1 MEILA
6 TWNPERQLWET
17 DQASLFCEQPE
28 PFSETWPTSG
38 MTRSGVLSPLPRS
51 GLLTGGSAS
60 LSSPTPPA
68 SSGTGL
74 LPTPLSGDGTKGSP
88 NQKDSGGNPSLAPA
102 VIALSGMLPTPKA
115 TDGVFATP
123 TNPGRPVDRSTF
135 LGTIVAKVVAP
146 LNPGPMLSTPDTMPD
161 APNSSSNMTSRPA
174 GLTNQIVEAQSEAGL
189 LPTPTA
195 MQAGDTPEAW
205 LKWKNGRRKVGDLKV
220 LVENPELLHT
230 GGVLPDPDEQA
241 LLPTPRAAQGET
253 RNSTVYRREG
263 GDRGNLES
271 ALANVPSVAAM
282 MQPGPLLPTP
292 NAVDGSGAGSALQS
306 REALEEGRRQ
316 AHLTDLPRLLPES
329 DSSESFGERVLL
341 PTPVTTDANGSA
353 RHTTTTGVMHAGT
366 SLTDAIRLLPTPS
379 AVDGHP
385 SSPGRHNSEGHQS
398 TLPGVAREIGGE
410 NLLPTPMSRHSG
422 CTPEDSIKNKPPG
435 RRQITDLSI
444 MASNPELF
452 ETGGVPDWLVEEE
465 EPGLF

>member
-1 MEILA
+1 METVLA

-38 MTRSGVLSPLPRS
+38 MTRSGSLSPLPPS
-51 GLLTGGSAS
+51 GRRTGGSGS
-60 LSSPTPPA
+60 SSSPTPQG
-68 SSGTGL
+68 SYGTGL
-74 LPTPLSGDGTKGSP
+74 LPTPLSGDGTHGSP

-102 VIALSGMLPTPKA
+102 VIALNQMFPTPKA

-146 LNPGPMLSTPDTMPD
+146 LNPGPMLCTPDTMPD
-161 APNSSSNMTSRPA
+161 APNSSSNMRSRPA
-174 GLTNQIVEAQSEAGL
+174 GLTNQVVEAQSEAGL

-205 LKWKNGRRKVGDLKV
+205 LRWKNGRRKVGDLKV
-220 LVENPELLHT
+220 LVENPELLNT

-253 RNSTVYRREG
+253 RNSTIYAREG

-282 MQPGPLLPTP
+282 LPTP
-292 NAVDGSGAGSALQS
+292 AAVDGSGAGSALQS

-316 AHLTDLPRLLPES
+316 AHLTDLPRLLPEA
-329 DSSESFGERVLL
+329 DEDRVLF
-341 PTPVTTDANGSA
+341 PTPVCTDAFGAA
-353 RHTTTTGVMHAGT
+353 RHTTTTGVMHSGT

-398 TLPGVAREIGGE
+398 TLPGVARELGQE
-410 NLLPTPMSRHSG
+410 PLLPTPCARQSG

-444 MASNPELF
+444 MVSNPGLMES
-452 ETGGVPDWLVEEE
+452 GGVPDWLAEPE

>member
-1 MEILA
+1 METVLA

-38 MTRSGVLSPLPRS
+38 MTRSGSLSPLPPS
-51 GLLTGGSAS
+51 GRRTGGSGS
-60 LSSPTPPA
+60 LSSPTPQG
-68 SSGTGL
+68 SYGTGL
-74 LPTPLSGDGTKGSP
+74 LPTPLSGDGTHGSP

-102 VIALSGMLPTPKA
+102 VIALNQMFPTPKA

-146 LNPGPMLSTPDTMPD
+146 LNPGPMLCTPDTMPD
-161 APNSSSNMTSRPA
+161 APNSSSNMRSRPA
-174 GLTNQIVEAQSEAGL
+174 GLTNQVVEAQSEAGL

-205 LKWKNGRRKVGDLKV
+205 LRWKNGRRKVGDLKV
-220 LVENPELLHT
+220 LVENPELLNT

-253 RNSTVYRREG
+253 RNSTIYAREG

-282 MQPGPLLPTP
+282 LPENQRLLPTPTVADSIGSTLPDALFPPERAAVQGDEQPALLPTPCAGIGGGTNINNGGMVNLFPPQPGQSGNDPLLPTP
-292 NAVDGSGAGSALQS
+292 QAFDAVDAVRTPEQLAEVRARTGRSARGNGNL
-306 REALEEGRRQ
+306 RETAVNE
-316 AHLTDLPRLLPES
+316 
-329 DSSESFGERVLL
+329 LL
-341 PTPVTTDANGSA
+341 PTPTVMDTMASGDRTLEWWDGWRDRMKQEGYGSNGL
-353 RHTTTTGVMHAGT
+353 RGD
-366 SLTDAIRLLPTPS
+366 SLGAAAIRL
-379 AVDGHP
+379 
-385 SSPGRHNSEGHQS
+385 SEG
-398 TLPGVAREIGGE
+398 
-410 NLLPTPMSRHSG
+410 
-422 CTPEDSIKNKPPG
+422 
-435 RRQITDLSI
+435 
-444 MASNPELF
+444 
-452 ETGGVPDWLVEEE
+452 
-465 EPGLF
+465 EPGE